1 MKLLRKLLF
10 IGLFCSCFIFL
21 SGCGT
26 ADSSREINTPSKI
39 SKGSETIQ
47 LKMNGNDYQI
57 ELERNSPAD
66 ELHEILP
73 EEFAMKD
80 LHQNEKYFD
89 LPQTLP
95 VQAEKVGKI
104 EIGDVLLY
112 GDQTLVIF
120 YQSFETSY
128 SYTRI
133 GRIRQPEL
141 LAEQLGSG
149 DVIVERI
156 Q

>member
-26 ADSSREINTPSKI
+26 ADSSREINAPSKI
-39 SKGSETIQ
+39 SKGRETIR

-57 ELERNSPAD
+57 ELERNSTAD

-112 GDQTLVIF
+112 RDQTLVIF

-141 LAEQLGSG
+141 LAEQLGNG

>member
-10 IGLFCSCFIFL
+10 IGLFYSCFIFL

-26 ADSSREINTPSKI
+26 ADSSREINAPSKI

-57 ELERNSPAD
+57 DLERNTTAE

-80 LHQNEKYFD
+80 LHQNEKYFE
-89 LPQTLP
+89 LPKALP

-128 SYTRI
+128 SYTII

-141 LAEQLGSG
+141 LAEQLGNG

>member
-10 IGLFCSCFIFL
+10 IGLFYSCFIFL

-26 ADSSREINTPSKI
+26 ADSSREINAPSKI
-39 SKGSETIQ
+39 SKGRETIR

-57 ELERNSPAD
+57 ELERNSTAD

-80 LHQNEKYFD
+80 LHQNEKYFE
-89 LPQTLP
+89 LPKALP

-149 DVIVERI
+149 DVVVERI

>member
-26 ADSSREINTPSKI
+26 ADSYREINAPSKI
-39 SKGSETIQ
+39 SKGRETIR

-57 ELERNSPAD
+57 ELERNSTAD

-112 GDQTLVIF
+112 RDQTLVIF

-141 LAEQLGSG
+141 LAEQLGNG

>member
-10 IGLFCSCFIFL
+10 IGLFYSCFIFL

-26 ADSSREINTPSKI
+26 ADSSREINAPSKI
-39 SKGSETIQ
+39 SKGRETIR

-57 ELERNSPAD
+57 ELERNSTAD

-80 LHQNEKYFD
+80 LHQNEKYFE
-89 LPQTLP
+89 LPKALP

-120 YQSFETSY
+120 YQSSETSY

-141 LAEQLGSG
+141 LAEQLGNG

>member
-10 IGLFCSCFIFL
+10 IGLFYSCFIFL

-26 ADSSREINTPSKI
+26 ADSSREKNAPSKI

-57 ELERNSPAD
+57 DLERNTTAE

-80 LHQNEKYFD
+80 LHQNEKYFE
-89 LPQTLP
+89 LPKALP

-141 LAEQLGSG
+141 LAEQLGNG

>member
-26 ADSSREINTPSKI
+26 ADSSREINASSKI
-39 SKGSETIQ
+39 SKGRETIR

-57 ELERNSPAD
+57 ELERNSTAD

-112 GDQTLVIF
+112 RDQTLVIF

-141 LAEQLGSG
+141 LAEQLGNG

>member
-10 IGLFCSCFIFL
+10 IGLFYSCFIFL

-26 ADSSREINTPSKI
+26 ADSSREINAPSKI

-57 ELERNSPAD
+57 DLERNTTAE

-80 LHQNEKYFD
+80 LHQNEKYFE
-89 LPQTLP
+89 LPKGLP
-95 VQAEKVGKI
+95 VQAEKVGKV

-112 GDQTLVIF
+112 GNQTLVIF

-133 GRIRQPEL
+133 GRIRQQEL

-149 DVIVERI
+149 DVVVERI